1 MGAPS
6 TGSTGSSAQ
15 NSGGDINAL
24 LASIFGSQGSGTAP
38 SSNGVSPLTP
48 PPQAQTLPVDQTLPV
63 TGPVQPQPLTAQNW
77 TGAPLAAQYVTNRR
91 QRAGMVYNPATGKMI
106 AGDPTVN
113 EYGDK
118 YATTYIGKPQTNVTD
133 PTGKY
138 GSVDPGTGLYTP
150 TPGRYITTAGDAQRA
165 GVKWLGGYGSD
176 AAQI

>member
-1 MGAPS
+1 M
-6 TGSTGSSAQ
+6 
-15 NSGGDINAL
+15 
-24 LASIFGSQGSGTAP
+24 
-38 SSNGVSPLTP
+38 
-48 PPQAQTLPVDQTLPV
+48 
-63 TGPVQPQPLTAQNW
+63 
-77 TGAPLAAQYVTNRR
+77 AAQYVTNRR